1 MSKVQNLTVPEADEG
16 VRLDRWFRR
25 RYPDLTQGRLE
36 KLLRTGQVRVD
47 GARVKAS
54 HRVAR
59 GEVVRI
65 PPLQTAAVV
74 PEKERPLPKGSARD
88 RETIESMVMYRDD
101 DVIVLNKPSGLAVQG
116 GTKTERHVDGLLPL
130 LIRPGGERPR
140 LVHRLD
146 RDTSGVLVVAA
157 NVGAAAKLAAAFRQR
172 NAKKIYWAL
181 TIGIP
186 RPYTGEV
193 NLALVKRNADDGR
206 ERERMHT
213 IDEDDD
219 EEEDNGA
226 RPARTRYAVMET
238 ATTYAWVALMPLT
251 GRTHQVRAHAAALGA
266 PIVGDFK
273 YGGVA
278 AKGLGDLA
286 NRLHLHARRLLIK
299 HPKGQLLDLSAPLPP
314 HMARAWD
321 MFGFAKDD
329 KRDPFTE

>member
-1 MSKVQNLTVPEADEG
+1 MSKVQNVTVPAGDDG
-16 VRLDRWFRR
+16 LRLDRWFRR
-25 RYPDLTQGRLE
+25 RYPDLTHGRLE

-54 HRVAR
+54 HRIAPGQVIR
-59 GEVVRI
+59 V
-65 PPLQTAAVV
+65 PPLKDAA
-74 PEKERPLPKGSARD
+74 PPAQAERPLPKGSARD
-88 RETIESMVMYRDD
+88 RALIEGMVLYRDD

-130 LIRPGGERPR
+130 LIQPGGERPR

-172 NAKKIYWAL
+172 NTKKIYWAL
-181 TIGIP
+181 TAGIP

-193 NLALVKRNADDGR
+193 KLALVKRAAEG
-206 ERERMHT
+206 ERERVH
-213 IDEDDD
+213 IVDEDDD
-219 EEEDNGA
+219 EEEDFGA
-226 RPARTRYAVMET
+226 RSAVTRYAVLDT
-238 ATTYAWVALMPLT
+238 ATTYAWVAFMPLT

-278 AKGLGDLA
+278 AKGLGELA
-286 NRLHLHARRLLIK
+286 NRLHLHARRLRIR
-299 HPKGQLLDLSAPLPP
+299 HPKGEILDLTAPLPP
-314 HMARAWD
+314 HMTRAWD

-329 KRDPFTE
+329 KRDPFSE